1 MLTLTAPPLSPRV
14 EVVLRSPFGQ
24 HIKLQSSQ
32 HAEREGRHGSA
43 GQLCM
48 EHLTQAAHIMSH
60 RPITHHEAFQRR
72 HRINLCDGG
81 CYLLTDSIQ
90 RVALMKCIS
99 CPKYSKNKCY
109 NKSCKLP
116 ETFFFVPQAPKFP
129 LLHKAAGRDGAAF
142 HVAGGEGIKPSTSET
157 MCEYLPSSR
166 SSERSD

>member
-1 MLTLTAPPLSPRV
+1 MLTLTAPPLSPRT

-32 HAEREGRHGSA
+32 HAERAGRHGSA
-43 GQLCM
+43 GQLRM

-90 RVALMKCIS
+90 RTALMKCIS
-99 CPKYSKNKCY
+99 CPKYSKNKCC
-109 NKSCKLP
+109 NKSWKLP
-116 ETFFFVPQAPKFP
+116 ETFFLFP
-129 LLHKAAGRDGAAF
+129 RLPSF
-142 HVAGGEGIKPSTSET
+142 HYFIKQQGGMEQPSTLQEGKA
-157 MCEYLPSSR
+157 
-166 SSERSD
+166 